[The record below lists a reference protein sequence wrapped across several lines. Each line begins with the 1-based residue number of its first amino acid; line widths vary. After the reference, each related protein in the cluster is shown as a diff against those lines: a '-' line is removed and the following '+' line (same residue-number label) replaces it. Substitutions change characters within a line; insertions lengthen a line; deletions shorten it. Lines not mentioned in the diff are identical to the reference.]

1 MDLVIKWKLHHFFQH
16 LEVLWIKQIS
26 DWLYQNVDLIRESSS
41 RKNVFFF
48 YICANNSE
56 FCAKS
61 PSQMVCKIRVA
72 YIANK
77 SLLFWRKQ
85 FLGEFGG
92 HIIFLFFILIKSSQL
107 VQTYYVSM
115 YNFYHPD
122 LMIFLS
128 SSILVEIKNA
138 VFCNGAAVARK

>member
-1 MDLVIKWKLHHFFQH
+1 MDLVIKWKLHNCFNIWKFYESNRFLIDYTKMLILFENH
-16 LEVLWIKQIS
+16 LRGKMCV
-26 DWLYQNVDLIRESSS
+26 
-41 RKNVFFF
+41 FF